1 MNQVATQTAV
11 TATEQLLNLWLH
23 GKSDRT
29 CEYYRLYA
37 RRFIDFVGKPLH
49 LVTLAEVQGLRLH

>member
-1 MNQVATQTAV
+1 MNKGATQTAI

-29 CEYYRLYA
+29 TEYYRLYA
-37 RRFIDFVGKPLH
+37 RRFLDFVGKPLH
-49 LVTLAEVQGLRLH
+49 LVTLAEVRVLQLV